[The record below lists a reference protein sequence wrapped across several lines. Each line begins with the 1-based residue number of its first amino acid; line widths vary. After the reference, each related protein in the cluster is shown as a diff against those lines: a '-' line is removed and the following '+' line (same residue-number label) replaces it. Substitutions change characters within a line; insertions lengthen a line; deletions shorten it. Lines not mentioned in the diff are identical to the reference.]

1 MTEKRFYIS
10 SDSNQNIYD
19 DILRCYYSS
28 IDANKLCKLLNELND
43 KCEFLEIEN
52 EALEDGATKYAE
64 LYHQSLKENEQLKQS
79 NERLLK
85 MLDNIANYMQKQNKC
100 MPIDDFVEWWNGI
113 ATKGLD
119 DGEDVGSVYA
129 VCDLLN
135 ELADE
140 KEYCEEELLKLRRDN
155 EQLKTTCDN
164 LIMKNQQLKME
175 IMRLE
180 MIIKTGEKKDE
191 HIGWKRVD
199 VE

>member
-1 MTEKRFYIS
+1 MVGEIMTKKRF
-10 SDSNQNIYD
+10 
-19 DILRCYYSS
+19 
-28 IDANKLCKLLNELND
+28 EVF
-43 KCEFLEIEN
+43 ETVTVV
-52 EALEDGATKYAE
+52 G
-64 LYHQSLKENEQLKQS
+64 
-79 NERLLK
+79 
-85 MLDNIANYMQKQNKC
+85 
-100 MPIDDFVEWWNGI
+100 IDDN
-113 ATKGLD
+113 
-119 DGEDVGSVYA
+119 GEDVGSVYA